1 MTSQSDNEF
10 YELIIKCLVSAA
22 WKNLSP
28 SAIRNFRELIKNIP
42 SKIANSAKGSLV
54 FVSVYLIFIS
64 NNLYK
69 QAVILTEDCK
79 QHRDKLEE
87 LQTKMEVVLKAM
99 KTQISPMSKSIDYAT
114 LYEQIEEL
122 LKIMDDLDIE
132 LKEITNDVKNDII
145 KSRHNKPWAI
155 AYIIIAAASC
165 VGSFLV
171 TGWWV
176 RVPTCLVAL
185 GVILQSSWS
194 LHLLDE
200 NIKQLNELQKEMKT
214 LKLELAKYRTKLRV
228 DLPLMKGKLNHSL
241 PIH

>member
-10 YELIIKCLVSAA
+10 HKLIIECLVSAA
-22 WKNLSP
+22 WQNLSP
-28 SAIRNFRELIKNIP
+28 SAINIFRGLIKNIP
-42 SKIANSAKGSLV
+42 SEIANSAKGGFV
-54 FVSVYLIFIS
+54 IVSVYLIFIS

-87 LQTKMEVVLKAM
+87 LQKKMEVVLEAM

-122 LKIMDDLDIE
+122 LKIMDELNIE
-132 LKEITNDVKNDII
+132 LKEVTNDVKNDII

-155 AYIIIAAASC
+155 AYIIAAAASC
-165 VGSFLV
+165 VGSFFV

-176 RVPTCLVAL
+176 RVPTCLCTL

-194 LHLLDE
+194 LHLLEE

-214 LKLELAKYRTKLRV
+214 LKLELAKHRTKLRV